1 MKRYN
6 LIFGKE
12 IIAIFMKINRLLFT
26 LLVLTTFL
34 VSFSSIAQTTQ
45 SVIGQVRDADS
56 KEPLMGVA
64 VSIQLTNGTNLG
76 SITDDVGFFEIQNVP
91 IGRHALKVELV
102 GYEVAI
108 LQNIIVISGK
118 QSNIQVTLVEKSTT
132 LKEAVVRS
140 KEKSESNNDMVTV
153 SSRSFDAEEA
163 ERYAGSRQ
171 DPARMAQ
178 SFAGVQG
185 TDDQRNDIVVRGNSP
200 LGLVWRYE
208 GVDIFNPNHFAIAG
222 TTGGPISMINN
233 KVIGNSDFLTG
244 AFPAEYGN
252 GVAGFFDMN
261 MRNGNYNK
269 AEYSGQFGLWG
280 TELMAEGP
288 INKEKKSSY
297 LINYRYATFS
307 IFQALGIDL
316 GTDATPEYQDGA
328 FRLNF
333 PSKKGGFSIFGM
345 GGLSSIDI
353 VFSDDEEPTEELYG
367 LKDRDQYFRT
377 NMGIIGMNWRRYLKK
392 NTSIKTT
399 LAYNAQKVSTDHYK
413 IFRNPMEYTDL
424 RLTPVLHYDML
435 QSKTTLHSVL
445 NKKFSARSALK
456 AGVILDAFDIN
467 FKDST
472 RNENALTE
480 TWVELLDS
488 DDKPLMFRTYAS
500 WKYRL
505 TEKLTMQS
513 GLHFLYTQMG
523 DQVSVEPRLGFTY
536 KPNKNEQ
543 LALAYGNHSQVQ
555 PTYTY
560 YAQFID
566 SASQTLKEHNVDM
579 GLTRSH
585 HLVASYQ
592 RKMKHNFNLRTEVYY
607 QSLYNVPV
615 EVIPSSFSLLNQ
627 GSGFVRFFP
636 DVLENT
642 GTGTN
647 YGMELTLEKFF
658 GNQFYILT
666 TASLYDSKYTGSDG
680 IERNTDF
687 NGNYIVNAL
696 GGIEIPTGKNGKNNI
711 NLGTKLTWGGGKRHS
726 PIDSARTIADGAKVV
741 FVDSERNSLQLDDYF
756 RWDLK
761 IAYKINGKSATHE
774 ISLDLIN
781 FLDVQN
787 VLAVTYV
794 DDPEVPGSKK
804 FVEQYQLG
812 FLPSFYYKIEF

>member
-1 MKRYN
+1 
-6 LIFGKE
+6 
-12 IIAIFMKINRLLFT
+12 MKINT
-26 LLVLTTFL
+26 LLRFKFFL
-34 VSFSSIAQTTQ
+34 LLILATLFSSAQTTQ
-45 SVIGQVRDADS
+45 SVIGQVHDADS
-56 KEPLMGVA
+56 KEPLAGVA
-64 VSIQLTNGTNLG
+64 ITTVLTDGKIVGT
-76 SITDDVGFFEIQNVP
+76 ITDESGFFELENIP
-91 IGRHALKVELV
+91 IGRHSIKVEFV
-102 GYEVAI
+102 GYESSV

-118 QSNIQVTLVEKSTT
+118 QANIQVSLSEISTT
-132 LKEAVVRS
+132 LNEAVVLS
-140 KEKSESNNDMVTV
+140 KEKSASHNDMVTV

-208 GVDIFNPNHFAIAG
+208 GVDIYNPSHFAIAG
-222 TTGGPISMINN
+222 STGGPISMINN

-252 GVAGFFDMN
+252 GVAGFFDLN

-297 LINYRYATFS
+297 LFNYRYATFS

-316 GTDATPEYQDGA
+316 GTDATPQYQDGA

-333 PSKKGGFSIFGM
+333 PSKKGGFSVFGM
-345 GGLSSIDI
+345 GGLSEIDI

-377 NMGIIGMNWRRYLKK
+377 NMGIIGMNWRRYLKN

-399 LAYNAQKVSTDHYK
+399 LAYNAQKVSTDHNK
-413 IFRNPMEYTDL
+413 IFRNPLEYTDV
-424 RLTPVLHYDML
+424 RLTPVLHYDMI
-435 QSKTTLHSVL
+435 QSKVTLHSVL
-445 NKKFSARSALK
+445 NKKFSARSSMK
-456 AGVILDAFDIN
+456 TGIIIDANNVN
-467 FKDST
+467 FHDST
-472 RNENALTE
+472 RNENALEE
-480 TWVELLDS
+480 TWVELLNS
-488 DDKPLMFRTYAS
+488 NDKPIMFRTYGS
-500 WKYRL
+500 WKYRF
-505 TEKLTMQS
+505 TSKLTMQT
-513 GLHFLYTQMG
+513 GLHFMYTQMG
-523 DQVSVEPRLGFTY
+523 DQLSLEPRLGFTY
-536 KPNKNEQ
+536 KSNAKEKF
-543 LALAYGNHSQVQ
+543 AFAYGNHSQQQ
-555 PTYTY
+555 PTYNY

-592 RKMKHNFNLRTEVYY
+592 RKLKKNFNLRTEVYY

-615 EVIPSSFSLLNQ
+615 ESIPSSFSLLNQ

-642 GTGTN
+642 GTGKN

-658 GNQFYILT
+658 SNQFFLMG

-687 NGNYIVNAL
+687 NGNYIVNGLA
-696 GGIEIPTGKNGKNNI
+696 GIEIPMGKGGKNSL
-711 NLGTKLTWGGGKRHS
+711 NLGTKITWGGGKRHS
-726 PIDSARTIADGAKVV
+726 PVDSLETIKSGTQVV
-741 FVDSERNSLQLDDYF
+741 FVDSLRNSLQFDDYF
-756 RWDLK
+756 RLDMR
-761 IAYKINGKSATHE
+761 IAYKINGKKATHE

-781 FLDVQN
+781 MLNIQN
-787 VLAVTYV
+787 VLAVSYV
-794 DDPEVPGSKK
+794 DDPERPGSKQ

-812 FLPSFYYKIEF
+812 FLPSFFYKIEF